1 MAKQILTHNSVITR
15 SPDLVF
21 SEVDDEIVMLGIE
34 TGNYYGLD
42 QILSQMW
49 LMIEEP
55 TTVSTII
62 DDLLTQYDVDRSQC
76 EQDVF
81 NVFNRML
88 KDQLIQ
94 IS

>member
-1 MAKQILTHNSVITR
+1 MGEQILTLNSIISR

-42 QILSQMW
+42 KILSQMW

-55 TTVSTII
+55 GAISSII

-81 NVFNRML
+81 NVLNRML